1 MTEDKI
7 ENLYNSY
14 LEFTDKMVG
23 EYDPI
28 EVAAIMVIQALSI
41 YKTILSDN
49 EYNAMVDNI
58 SDRRDQVH
66 TFNTQALQ

>member
-41 YKTILSDN
+41 YKTVLSAN

-66 TFNTQALQ
+66 TFNTQVLQ

>member
-41 YKTILSDN
+41 YKTILSEN
-49 EYNAMVDNI
+49 EYNSMVDNI
-58 SDRRDQVH
+58 SDRRDQVN